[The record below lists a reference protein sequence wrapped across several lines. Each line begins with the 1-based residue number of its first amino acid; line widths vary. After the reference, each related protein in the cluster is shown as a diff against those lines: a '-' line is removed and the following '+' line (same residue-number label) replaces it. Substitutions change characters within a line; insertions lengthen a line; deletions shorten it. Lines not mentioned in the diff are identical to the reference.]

1 LQSVGIFGIV
11 IFYIALAKLSALMG
25 KGLRLASFYLW
36 YYVACIIT
44 LLTIPVHLY
53 LHTIHETPHLLE
65 SAIDIQG
72 LYFSFLLLSNV
83 IVILVSFKYWLW
95 LKDELFSMK

>member
-1 LQSVGIFGIV
+1 
-11 IFYIALAKLSALMG
+11 MG

-44 LLTIPVHLY
+44 LLTIPIDLY
-53 LHTIHETPHLLE
+53 LHQRYETPHLP
-65 SAIDIQG
+65 AIDIQG

-95 LKDELFSMK
+95 LKDELLNQK